1 MEGGI
6 CDSGF
11 SRIEDAEFLQKVSAS
26 YRKCVMQ
33 MQNLQRKYPQVLEK
47 ARCRCN
53 YTTLVPKRASTT
65 ANIKGLQIHQLPK
78 EHLHKRINREYR
90 YIWYQKSKSLITL
103 PISITIHSKVL
114 LFVHLICDNVLRKN
128 IGYEFLRIQRKRLEI
143 VKFWP
148 LCISRWRSLN
158 RNSYPIFF
166 SGTLIQLNEL
176 NSKKFTVIT
185 ETVLQPIG
193 KNVSESI
200 YKR

>member
-114 LFVHLICDNVLRKN
+114 LFVHLICDNVLR
-128 IGYEFLRIQRKRLEI
+128 
-143 VKFWP
+143 
-148 LCISRWRSLN
+148 
-158 RNSYPIFF
+158 NSYPIFF

-193 KNVSESI
+193 ENVSESI

>member
-90 YIWYQKSKSLITL
+90 YIWYQKSKSSSLYLFQSRYTVKFCFLFIWFAITYWEK
-103 PISITIHSKVL
+103 IS
-114 LFVHLICDNVLRKN
+114 N
-128 IGYEFLRIQRKRLEI
+128 IFLRDA
-143 VKFWP
+143 
-148 LCISRWRSLN
+148 
-158 RNSYPIFF
+158 YP
-166 SGTLIQLNEL
+166 T
-176 NSKKFTVIT
+176 
-185 ETVLQPIG
+185 
-193 KNVSESI
+193 
-200 YKR
+200 